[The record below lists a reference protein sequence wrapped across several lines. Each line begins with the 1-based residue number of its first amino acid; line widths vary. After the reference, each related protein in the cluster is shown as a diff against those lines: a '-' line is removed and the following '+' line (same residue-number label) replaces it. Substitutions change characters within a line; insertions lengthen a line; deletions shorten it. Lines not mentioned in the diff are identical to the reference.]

1 MKRVHCPGSR
11 WAMLPLMMV
20 LLGVLAVGGFQGHSV
35 AAGNN
40 DKSAR
45 AIRAGLDS
53 EVGPEVVKPP
63 STPPAKYVEGEIL
76 VGLKGTPA
84 EFQMR
89 AASVERAKA
98 GIDQFSRSIG
108 ARTIKTLTLMDSRE
122 ILHIQLPKGM
132 SVEDGVA
139 RYSGLAGV
147 KYAEPNYLWFPTDT
161 IPNDERFDQQWALN
175 NTGQVFI
182 PSPPWPVAPGL
193 SGTPDADIDMVEAW
207 DVIRDARDVNV
218 AVIDTGVMIEHP
230 DLKPN
235 IWTNPGEVPDN
246 GIDDDN
252 NGYIDDVHGW
262 DFFNDDNTVFDVED
276 GDAHGTHVSG
286 TIGAVG
292 NDAYGV
298 AGMAWNIKI
307 MPLKFIGPN
316 GGATS
321 DAVKALSYAA
331 AMGATLTSNSWGGGG
346 YSQALKDAIE
356 ASGILFVAA
365 AGNDAV
371 DNDASPHY
379 PSSYDSENIIA
390 VAATDQD
397 DNIADFSNYGLTS
410 VDVGAPGY
418 WILSTVPRVKDGV
431 LTPGFSWYAG
441 TSMATP
447 HVTGL
452 AALLIQKNLSMPQY
466 KGAPGYTEGV
476 ATIKDIILGSG
487 DTLPALVGKTVTGC
501 RINANNALRGVVPPI
516 IKKWSADTQFAKAG
530 DTVTFTYDVV
540 DLDGSVANLKVR
552 FAPTTSA
559 TSAFP
564 GWTNDAPSETLPGAS
579 GTLEHAFQASGSYF
593 VVLIATDDAGNKRYA
608 WQQIVVVDGS
618 GTVLLM
624 DDDGSS
630 LAGSGE
636 PRYEDAFVKAFDETG
651 ISYVVVD
658 AANMPAL
665 PVDIKNP
672 IVWTT
677 GATWSKTLT
686 QADQEY
692 LAKVLDNGGRL
703 WLSSQDLLWDI
714 GLSPQSMFARD
725 YLKVWDATLDDAG
738 TRVIGAPGDPVG
750 DGLEFDLAPP
760 FDAYPD
766 RVIPCSGAT
775 PVFLDA
781 TDEQGLPVAIK
792 YVDPAS
798 AYRVVF
804 FAFPF
809 EGVPGPQA
817 VPVGGVG
824 VRQVESPAGKIAH
837 RVYQWLTS
845 ETVNRAPVVELK
857 ITDQFTRSEKTPVT
871 VSFEANVT
879 DPDRDQVQ
887 FGLDF
892 GDGQQTTDTSV
903 SHAYSEF
910 GPYTVR
916 WMAVDAVGNASYG
929 EALVLVMP
937 ESFHVFVLDA
947 RDPEPTYDE
956 DNPDPVVEAFL
967 ANGYSVVTAPWYAL
981 PWLIS
986 PDGTAMTGLEDVLLV
1001 WLGGNVGGMDP
1012 VQQAYVKNVADR
1024 GGHMVVSGQDLLFV
1038 LERGQDGQTQ
1048 NSFVRDYLH
1057 VDWVWHDMGAYL
1069 DSDRVEGVPG
1079 TFAEGTLLHLG
1090 FGAAG
1095 YDDWSDSLLPT
1106 SDATAV
1112 YYDQF
1117 APGDGAFSAVHYD
1130 GDYKLLFM
1138 AFPLEVVGA
1147 EGTPPSSVAQAV
1159 KGGSPRVYPKEKP
1172 ETLVTLYQTDKEKPV
1187 RGRPAGGRDV
1197 QEYDLVKLLQLVTYE
1212 VYNNPPALTVL
1223 NPTERAY
1230 VNDNVLNITWSA
1242 SDPDGDPISIRLS
1255 YTGKDGVQHAIAEV
1269 DNTGSY
1275 AWDVS
1280 GLAPGEYTLRV
1291 AARDGKFETAKTVK
1305 FTTTRILGPIALGPN
1320 PAKTHVNIYLDLP
1333 ADGTVRIY
1341 DIAGR
1346 LVFQQDVSK
1355 ETGSVVWDLT
1365 TGGGPVA
1372 SGLYLV
1378 LVTTDDGSVR
1388 AVERLIVQR

>member
-1 MKRVHCPGSR
+1 MTMRKVDCFSHRC
-11 WAMLPLMMV
+11 AMLLVMTV
-20 LLGVLAVGGFQGHSV
+20 LLGVLAVGGFQGHS
-35 AAGNN
+35 AAAN
-40 DKSAR
+40 DSGKTALAPGSAFGSS
-45 AIRAGLDS
+45 IGS
-53 EVGPEVVKPP
+53 ELVKPP

-76 VGLKGTPA
+76 VGLAGTPV
-84 EFQMR
+84 EFKTK
-89 AASVERAKA
+89 AASIERAKA
-98 GIDQFSRSIG
+98 GVTQLNKAIG
-108 ARTIKTLTLMDSRE
+108 AKTIKTLTLRDSRE
-122 ILHIQLPKGM
+122 ILHIKLPVGM
-132 SVEDGVA
+132 SVEEGVA
-139 RYSGLAGV
+139 RYSKLEGV
-147 KYAEPNYLWFPTDT
+147 KYAEPNYLWYPDVVV
-161 IPNDERFDQQWALN
+161 PNDPYFEWQWALN

-182 PSPPWPVAPGL
+182 PSPIWPVAPGL
-193 SGTPDADIDMVEAW
+193 SGTLDADIDMVEAW
-207 DVIRDARDVNV
+207 DVIHDAQDVIV

-235 IWTNPGEVPDN
+235 IWTNPEEIPDN

-262 DFFNDDNTVFDVED
+262 DFCNDDNTVFDVED

-292 NDAYGV
+292 DNEYGV

-307 MPLKFIGPN
+307 MPLKFIGPD

-321 DAVKALSYAA
+321 DAVDALNYAA
-331 AMGATLTSNSWGGGG
+331 AMGATLTSNSWGGGAF
-346 YSQALKDAIE
+346 SDALKYAIE

-379 PSSYDSENIIA
+379 PSSYNLENIIA

-418 WILSTVPRVKDGV
+418 WILSSVPGIKDGV
-431 LTPGFSWYAG
+431 ATPSFAWYAG

-452 AALLIQKNLSMPQY
+452 AALLIQKNPSMPQY

-476 ATIKDIILGSG
+476 TTIKDIILGSG

-501 RINANNALRGVVPPI
+501 RINANNALRSVVPPI
-516 IKKWSADTQFAKAG
+516 IKEWSADTRFVAPG
-530 DTVTFTYDVV
+530 SIVTFSYEVV
-540 DLDGSVANLKVR
+540 DLDGTVEKLEVR
-552 FAPTTSA
+552 FAPITGA
-559 TSAFP
+559 TSPFP
-564 GWTNDAPSETLPGAS
+564 GWTVGAPSKTLNETS
-579 GTLEHAFQASGSYF
+579 GTFTHTFADKGSYF
-593 VVLIATDDAGNKRYA
+593 AVLVATDNNGYERYA
-608 WQQIVVVDGS
+608 WQQIVVVDDS
-618 GTVLLM
+618 STVLLI
-624 DDDGSS
+624 DDDGSN
-630 LAGSGE
+630 LAETGD
-636 PRYEDAFVKAFDETG
+636 PHYEDAFTKAFDEAG

-665 PVDIKNP
+665 PTNIKNP
-672 IVWTT
+672 VVWTT

-686 QADQEY
+686 MSDQEY
-692 LAKVLDNGGRL
+692 LAKLLENGGRL
-703 WLSSQDLLWDI
+703 WLSSQDLLSDI

-725 YLKVWDATLDDAG
+725 YLKVWDAIPDGAG
-738 TRVIGAPGDPVG
+738 TQVVGASGDPIG
-750 DGLEFDLAPP
+750 DGIQFDLDPP

-766 RVIPCSGAT
+766 RIIPCSGAT

-792 YVDPAS
+792 YVDPACD
-798 AYRVVF
+798 YRVVF

-817 VPVGGVG
+817 GSTT
-824 VRQVESPAGKIAH
+824 SPAGEIAR

-845 ETVNRAPVVELK
+845 ETVNRAPVVQLK

-871 VSFEANVT
+871 VSFEAKIT
-879 DPDRDQVQ
+879 DPDGDQVQ
-887 FGLDF
+887 FLLDF

-903 SHAYSEF
+903 RHGYSKF
-910 GPYTVR
+910 GEYTVR

-937 ESFHVFVLDA
+937 ESFHVFLLDA
-947 RDPEPTYDE
+947 RDPALKQGA
-956 DNPDPVVEAFL
+956 PDPVVDAFL
-967 ANGYSVVTAPWYAL
+967 ANGYSVVKAPWYAL

-986 PDGTAMTGLEDVLLV
+986 PDSTAMTGLEDVLLV
-1001 WLGGNVGGMDP
+1001 WLGGEVGGMDP

-1024 GGHMVVSGQDLLFV
+1024 GGHIVVSGQDLLFV
-1038 LERGQDGQTQ
+1038 LEQGQDGQTQ
-1048 NSFVRDYLH
+1048 NSFVRNYLH
-1057 VDWVWHDMGAYL
+1057 VDEVLHDTGYFVE
-1069 DSDRVEGVPG
+1069 SDRLEGVPG
-1079 TFAEGTLLHLG
+1079 TFAEGTVLQLG
-1090 FGAAG
+1090 FNAAE
-1095 YDDWSDSLLPT
+1095 YDDFSDSVLPT
-1106 SDATAV
+1106 ADATAV
-1112 YYDQF
+1112 YYDESG
-1117 APGDGAFSAVHYD
+1117 PGEGAFSAVYYD
-1130 GDYKLLFM
+1130 GNYQMLFM

-1147 EGTPPSSVAQAV
+1147 EGSSSTSVAQAV

-1172 ETLVTLYQTDKEKPV
+1172 ETLVTLYETDKDTPL
-1187 RGRPAGGRDV
+1187 RGRPTGGRDL
-1197 QEYDLVKLLQLVTYE
+1197 QTLDLVKLLQLVTYE

-1223 NPTERAY
+1223 SPTERAY
-1230 VNDNVLNITWSA
+1230 VNDNVMNVTWSA
-1242 SDPDGDPISIRLS
+1242 SDPDGDAIVIRLS
-1255 YTGKDGVQHAIAEV
+1255 YTGKDGVEHAIAEV

-1280 GLAPGEYTLRV
+1280 ALTPGEYTLKV

-1320 PAKTHVNIYLDLP
+1320 PAKTYVNIYLDLP
-1333 ADGTVRIY
+1333 ADGTVRVY

-1355 ETGSVVWDLT
+1355 ETGSIVWDLT
-1365 TGGGPVA
+1365 TAGRPVA
-1372 SGLYLV
+1372 NGLYLV

-1388 AVERLIVQR
+1388 AVQRLIVQR

>member
-1 MKRVHCPGSR
+1 
-11 WAMLPLMMV
+11 MLPILIV
-20 LLGVLAVGGFQGHSV
+20 LLGALAVGGFQGHS
-35 AAGNN
+35 AAASSSG
-40 DKSAR
+40 KTAR
-45 AIRAGLDS
+45 ACGGALGSSISS
-53 EVGPEVVKPP
+53 ELMKPP

-76 VGLKGTPA
+76 VGIIGTPV
-84 EFQMR
+84 EFKMK
-89 AASVERAKA
+89 AASIERAKA
-98 GIDQFSRSIG
+98 GVTQLNKAIG
-108 ARTIKTLTLMDSRE
+108 AKTIKTLTLRDSRE
-122 ILHIQLPKGM
+122 ILHIKLPEEM
-132 SVEDGVA
+132 SVEEGVA
-139 RYSGLAGV
+139 RYSKLSGV
-147 KYAEPNYLWFPTDT
+147 KYAEPNYLWYPDEV
-161 IPNDERFDQQWALN
+161 IPNDSEFHYQWALH
-175 NTGQVFI
+175 NTGQAFV
-182 PSPPWPVAPGL
+182 PSGRT
-193 SGTPDADIDMVEAW
+193 GTLDADIDMVEAW
-207 DVIRDARDVNV
+207 DVITGAPDVV
-218 AVIDTGVMIEHP
+218 VGVIDTGVMIEHP
-230 DLKPN
+230 ELAGN
-235 IWTNPGEVPDN
+235 IWTNADEIAGN
-246 GIDDDN
+246 GIDDDS

-262 DFFNDDNTVFDVED
+262 DFFNNDNTVFDPED
-276 GDAHGTHVSG
+276 GDDHGTHVSG

-292 NDAYGV
+292 NNGVGV
-298 AGMAWNIKI
+298 AGMVWNIKI
-307 MPLKFIGPN
+307 MPLKFIGPE
-316 GGATS
+316 GGSTD
-321 DAVKALSYAA
+321 DAILAVDYAA
-331 AMGATLTSNSWGGGG
+331 ANGATLTTNSWGGGG

-356 ASGILFVAA
+356 ASHILFVAA
-365 AGNDAV
+365 AGNDAL
-371 DNDASPHY
+371 DNDLEPHY

-390 VAATDQD
+390 VAATDWN
-397 DNIADFSNYGLTS
+397 DNMAYFSNYGVES

-418 WILSTVPRVKDGV
+418 GILSTVPMFDGDGNLV
-431 LTPGFSWYAG
+431 GPDYDWYSG

-452 AALLIQKNLSMPQY
+452 AALLIQKNSSMPQY
-466 KGAPGYTEGV
+466 KGAPDYTEGAV
-476 ATIKDIILGSG
+476 TIKDIILGSG
-487 DTLPALVGKTVTGC
+487 DTLAALAGKTVTGC

-516 IKKWSADTQFAKAG
+516 IKNWSADTQFVAPG
-530 DTVTFTYDVV
+530 GTVTFSYEVV
-540 DLDGSVANLKVR
+540 DLDGTVADLEVR

-564 GWTNDAPSETLPGAS
+564 SWTEGAASETLS
-579 GTLEHAFQASGSYF
+579 GTSGMLPHVFQSSGSYF
-593 VVLIATDDAGNKRYA
+593 VVLIATDDVGNKRYA
-608 WQQIVVVDGS
+608 WQQIVVVDGP
-618 GTVLLM
+618 GTVLLI

-636 PRYEDAFVKAFDETG
+636 PRYEDAFVKAFDETSM
-651 ISYVVVD
+651 SYVVVD

-703 WLSSQDLLWDI
+703 WLSSQDLLSDI
-714 GLSPQSMFARD
+714 GLSPRSMFARD
-725 YLKVWDATLDDAG
+725 YLKVWDAAPDDAG
-738 TRVIGAPGDPVG
+738 AKVVGASGDPIG
-750 DGLEFDLAPP
+750 DGMQFDLDPP

-766 RVIPCSGAT
+766 RIVPCSGAT

-781 TDEQGLPVAIK
+781 TDEQGKPVGIK
-792 YVDPAS
+792 YVDPS
-798 AYRVVF
+798 SDYRVVF

-809 EGVPGPQA
+809 EGVAESTAAQIARRAYDWLTAQA
-817 VPVGGVG
+817 VN
-824 VRQVESPAGKIAH
+824 H
-837 RVYQWLTS
+837 
-845 ETVNRAPVVELK
+845 APVVALK
-857 ITDQFTRSEKTPVT
+857 LTDQFTRSEKTPVT
-871 VSFEANVT
+871 VGFEAKVT
-879 DPDRDQVQ
+879 DPDGDLVQ
-887 FGLDF
+887 FMLSF
-892 GDGQQTTDTSV
+892 GDGQATSETSV

-910 GPYTVR
+910 GEYAVQ
-916 WMAVDAVGNASYG
+916 WMAEDEAGNVSYG
-929 EALVLVMP
+929 EAPILVLP

-947 RDPEPTYDE
+947 RDPALE
-956 DNPDPVVEAFL
+956 DDDPDPVVDAFL

-1012 VQQAYVKNVADR
+1012 VQQVYVKNVADR

-1069 DSDRVEGVPG
+1069 DSDQVEGVPG
-1079 TFAEGTLLHLG
+1079 TFAEGTVLHLG

-1130 GDYKLLFM
+1130 GDYNLMFM

-1147 EGTPPSSVAQAV
+1147 AGSPSGSIAQAV
-1159 KGGSPRVYPKEKP
+1159 KGGSPRVYPREKP

-1187 RGRPAGGRDV
+1187 RGRPAGGRDL

-1269 DNTGSY
+1269 DNTGGY

-1291 AARDGKFETAKTVK
+1291 AARDGKFETVKTVK

-1320 PAKTHVNIYLDLP
+1320 PAKTHVNIYLDLQ

-1346 LVFQQDVSK
+1346 LVFQQDVSR